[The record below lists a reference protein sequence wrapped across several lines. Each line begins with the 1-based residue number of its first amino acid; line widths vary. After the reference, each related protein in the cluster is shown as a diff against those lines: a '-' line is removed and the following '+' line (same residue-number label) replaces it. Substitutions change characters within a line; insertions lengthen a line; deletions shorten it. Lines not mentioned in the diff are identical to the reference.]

1 MFLFTQNACENP
13 GPQGDG
19 IGGGLWKVM
28 RSWGWI
34 PENGIIT
41 LIEKTSEHPASF
53 LCMSALHGEA
63 TNRKGGPL
71 IRQRVCQP
79 AL

>member
-1 MFLFTQNACENP
+1 MHVKILTP
-13 GPQGDG
+13 KVTVL
-19 IGGGLWKVM
+19 GGGLWKVM

-34 PENGIIT
+34 PENGIST